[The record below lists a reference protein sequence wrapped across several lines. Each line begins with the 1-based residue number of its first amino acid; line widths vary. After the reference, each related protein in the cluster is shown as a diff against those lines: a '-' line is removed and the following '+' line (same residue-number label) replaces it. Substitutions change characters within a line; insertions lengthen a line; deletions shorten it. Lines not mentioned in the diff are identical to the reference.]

1 MSQYLRPQ
9 RTFKIESTKAPKT
22 EQQLDEIVQGT
33 IEGQLAE
40 FIQQDNT
47 LNYAFQNQDIEA
59 AKQEAEAIIKS
70 EARRFLK
77 SAHENNPA
85 EIADFSA
92 NHQLVEEIA
101 ANALEMVGNYLEAEN
116 NHNFPH
122 LESDNTIA
130 TPV

>member
-1 MSQYLRPQ
+1 MTQYSRPQ
-9 RTFKIESTKAPKT
+9 RTFKIEATKAPETK
-22 EQQLDEIVQGT
+22 QQLDEIVQGT

-59 AKQEAEAIIKS
+59 AKQETAAIIKT
-70 EARRFLK
+70 ETRRFLK

-85 EIADFSA
+85 EIADFSTD
-92 NHQLVEEIA
+92 NQLVEEIA
-101 ANALEMVGNYLEAEN
+101 GNALVMVGNYLEAEN
-116 NHNFPH
+116 NRNR
-122 LESDNTIA
+122 LQMESDNTIA